1 MPDGRQWT
9 TNNLSVE
16 IEGSYCYEDAPPNCR
31 RYGRLYTW
39 EAAQRACRSLG
50 DAWRLPTNDEWQQLA
65 KHYGGVLGDS
75 DDGGK
80 AAYAALVTG
89 GDSGVGVV
97 FGGRRDPNGEYARLD
112 AHGFYWT
119 ASQSGRDAA
128 WFYNFG
134 GQRFLNRHSGGD
146 KQTALSV
153 RRVRDDEPDGGTA
166 SMNDIVLYRNP
177 LSGHAHRVELLLSLL
192 EDPARLVDV
201 DFEPARTRRPSSL
214 VRTLSAK
221 SRSSKTAT

>member
-1 MPDGRQWT
+1 MSSVRRQTAHTRLRVAVLALGLTLASGSVAQPSESGHSSKRTPDGRQWT

-39 EAAQRACRSLG
+39 DAAQRACRSLG
-50 DAWRLPTNDEWQQLA
+50 DAWRLPTNDEWRQLA

-75 DDGGK
+75 EDGGK

-89 GDSGVGVV
+89 GNSGVDVV

-119 ASQSGRDAA
+119 ASQSGHDAA

-134 GQRFLNRHSGGD
+134 GQRFLNRHSDGD

-153 RRVRDDEPDGGTA
+153 RCVRNDEPPEA
-166 SMNDIVLYRNP
+166 P
-177 LSGHAHRVELLLSLL
+177 HQ
-192 EDPARLVDV
+192 
-201 DFEPARTRRPSSL
+201 
-214 VRTLSAK
+214 
-221 SRSSKTAT
+221 